1 MVARTSAPSLLMLTL
16 LACATE
22 PETEPA
28 APPQMDAASALT
40 RISIDLRGVRPTTDE
55 IAQVAVDPTALDSLT
70 DSFLHDERFPGRV
83 RDMWSEVYLTRTES
97 YLIQASQY
105 GLADQAGFQAAIGD
119 EPLQI
124 LSYIADN
131 DLPYTDLVTGD
142 WTMANETLGAIWPLD
157 YPEGQTGWRQAHY
170 TDGRPTAGVL
180 ATNSMWWRYTSTASN
195 ANRKRANAVSRILL
209 CNDYLVR
216 PIEFDRNVNLLD
228 ADAVADALKTNPA
241 CLYCHSSL
249 DPLASYFFG
258 FWWYDYTNPGEA
270 SSYFPEREPLYR
282 DYTGVER
289 AYYGEPGY
297 SLADL
302 GQQIAADNRF
312 PMCAARQATELLL
325 RRPLTV
331 DDENRLVEH
340 RDDFITG
347 GLTVRALLKSVVQDP
362 AYLSGSTD
370 ATGYVPKKMLTADLL
385 ASTVADLTG
394 FTWTYGN
401 YDMLRTDTNGFRTLA
416 GGADGY
422 NVTATARSPNATL
435 VLVQERLA
443 EAAAAYVVAN
453 EPTRLYTVDFTETPE
468 TDREA
473 MVAQVQAL
481 HQRVLGHDVA
491 ADGDEV
497 NAAIDLWSSVYAVEG
512 TTRGAW
518 AAVLTALMRDPDF
531 LYY

>member
-1 MVARTSAPSLLMLTL
+1 MTHRPRVPVL
-16 LACATE
+16 LALLLVGCSPDAADTV
-22 PETEPA
+22 

-40 RISIDLRGVRPTTDE
+40 RISLDLRGVRPTAAELD
-55 IAQVAVDPTALDSLT
+55 QVEADPAALDTLT
-70 DSFLHDERFPGRV
+70 DTFLQDSRFPGRV
-83 RDMWSEVYLTRTES
+83 RDMWSEIYLTRSES
-97 YLIQASQY
+97 YLIYAYQY
-105 GLADQAGFQAAIGD
+105 GLDDQATFQQSIGN

-124 LSYIADN
+124 LGTIAAN
-131 DLPYTDLVTGD
+131 DLPYTDLVTAD
-142 WTMANETLGAIWPLD
+142 WTMADETLGAIWPLD
-157 YPEGQTGWRQAHY
+157 YPAGETGWKQVHY
-170 TDGRPTAGVL
+170 TDGRPAAGVL
-180 ATNSMWWRYTSTASN
+180 STNSMWWRYTSTSSN

-228 ADAVADALKTNPA
+228 EDAVSEALKTNPA
-241 CLYCHSSL
+241 CLNCHSSL

-270 SSYFPEREPLYR
+270 STYFPEREEQYR
-282 DYTGVER
+282 NYTGVER

-302 GQQIAADNRF
+302 GQQIAADSRF
-312 PMCAARQATELLL
+312 PMCATKQATELLY

-331 DDENRLVEH
+331 DDQTRLVEH
-340 RDDFITG
+340 RDAFITG
-347 GLTVRALLKSVVQDP
+347 GLTVRALLKSIVQDP

-370 ATGYVPKKMLTADLL
+370 AAGYVPKKMLTADQL
-385 ASTVADLTG
+385 ASSVEDLTG

-401 YDMLRTDTNGFRTLA
+401 YDMLRTDTYGFRTLA

-443 EAAAAYVVAN
+443 EASAAWVVTN
-453 EPTRLYTVDFTETPE
+453 EPSRLFTVDFTETPD
-468 TDREA
+468 TNREA
-473 MVAQVQAL
+473 LVTQVQSL
-481 HQRVLGHDVA
+481 HRRVLGNEVA

-497 NAAIDLWSSVYAVEG
+497 NAALDLWSAVYDVEG
-512 TTRGAW
+512 NARGAW
-518 AAVLTALMRDPDF
+518 TAVLSALLRDPDF

>member
-1 MVARTSAPSLLMLTL
+1 MVARALACYSLLALVSCGTT
-16 LACATE
+16 ADEA
-22 PETEPA
+22 PA
-28 APPQMDAASALT
+28 APPQMDATSALT
-40 RISIDLRGVRPTTDE
+40 RISIDLRGVRPTAEELATVK
-55 IAQVAVDPTALDSLT
+55 ADPAALDDLT
-70 DSFLHDERFPGRV
+70 DAFLHDARFPGRV

-97 YLIQASQY
+97 FLIYASQY
-105 GLADQAGFQAAIGD
+105 GLDDQAGFQRSIGD

-124 LSYIADN
+124 LSYIAEK
-131 DLPYTDLVTGD
+131 DLPYTDLVTAD
-142 WTMANETLGAIWPLD
+142 WTMADETLGAIWPID
-157 YPEGQTGWRQAHY
+157 YPDGETGWRQSHY
-170 TDGRPTAGVL
+170 TDGRPAAGVL

-195 ANRKRANAVSRILL
+195 SNRKRANAVSRIFL

-228 ADAVADALKTNPA
+228 EDAVSDALQTNPA
-241 CLYCHSSL
+241 CMNCHTSL

-270 SSYFPEREPLYR
+270 SYYFPEREPLYR
-282 DYTGVER
+282 DYTGTER
-289 AYYGEPGY
+289 GYYGEPGY

-302 GQQIAADNRF
+302 GHQVAADNRF
-312 PMCAARQATELLL
+312 PMCAARQASELLL
-325 RRPLTV
+325 RRPLTLE
-331 DDENRLVEH
+331 DEDRLVGH
-340 RDDFITG
+340 RDDFISG

-370 ATGYVPKKMLTADLL
+370 AAGYVPKKMLTADLL
-385 ASTVADLTG
+385 ASTVEDLTG
-394 FTWTYGN
+394 FAWTYSK
-401 YDMLRTDTNGFRTLA
+401 YDMLRTDAVGFRTLA

-422 NVTATARSPNATL
+422 NVTSTARSPNATL

-453 EPTRLYTVDFTETPE
+453 EWTRLFTVDFTETPE
-468 TDREA
+468 TDRDA

-481 HQRVLGHDVA
+481 HLRVLGHEVD

-497 NAAIDLWSSVYAVEG
+497 DAALALWSSLYAVEG

-518 AAVLTALMRDPDF
+518 TGVLCALLRDPDF